1 MGGWGAAKSEI
12 EVPSAENTELKGSP
26 FKTWSRSE
34 YVTVSEKTWYKLK
47 IAILDN
53 AFLKVQTLCYFMLK
67 SDLPNGDKITSV
79 WQCKFVFCMLFF
91 SLNTYQIC

>member
-1 MGGWGAAKSEI
+1 MPSSQWGVVDAEI
-12 EVPSAENTELKGSP
+12 RVPFDENTELKGSP

-47 IAILDN
+47 IAILDD

-79 WQCKFVFCMLFF
+79 
-91 SLNTYQIC
+91 